1 MSYGS
6 ADSRTLIATCREMRE
21 KLELPWKYRVALV
34 WIAAKLE
41 MENGESNETMA
52 SPCQGGTEESS

>member
-41 MENGESNETMA
+41 MENGTTVQDMDSN
-52 SPCQGGTEESS
+52 TE